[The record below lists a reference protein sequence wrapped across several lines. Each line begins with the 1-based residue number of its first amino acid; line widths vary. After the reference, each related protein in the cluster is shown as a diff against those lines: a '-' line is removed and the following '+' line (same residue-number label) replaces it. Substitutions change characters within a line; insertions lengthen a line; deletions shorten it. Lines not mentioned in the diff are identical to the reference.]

1 MQPPPALNAT
11 EPPDELFVPV
21 ALLPALPTLELGG
34 LGMADVELTALSVA
48 GLDSVEALSLTLE
61 GERSILASAT
71 LGPLSLRARAWLTV
85 TPPMPTDRQWRGEVD
100 ACDCGWTSRWA
111 CPTASPQEG
120 QQVAENDGTACF
132 AYCCRPPGLDQE
144 VEIEASL
151 EGAHAEAILALDPSA
166 QALAVTSLQTAAA
179 RPECAL
185 AALGV
190 APRHISLTASP
201 ARLRLRYAAVP
212 SDGGDVLGSAVLA
225 ATSHA
230 LDFAIGSSAP
240 GAIKDALDA
249 FVSGLALEAL
259 EAFIT
264 RADHETCATSSPP
277 ASLAD
282 GGDGGAGTKASGLW
296 RSQGGAGGREG
307 AGEDDTG
314 TGRRDR
320 PDRVARRVVGG
331 RAALVQAG
339 SGWANETER
348 QAAFAAATSVADD
361 RAATEAAARANLA
374 LRALGVDELAVGE
387 IASLS
392 LVAPLATPAP
402 LQLGLSDLRL
412 SGVAAASELSFL
424 AAECEASDGVDPFSG
439 GTALYATKARAAVA
453 TSEPLSLSM
462 ALSISLLGRTVGWTV
477 NLTAAAVTAEAVQQL
492 RLAAGALGALSIADL
507 ASPCVLTPLRGARLD
522 ALDGGA
528 SSFELAIAP
537 INGTEPAVLTAG
549 FLGSLLSAVL
559 PGTLGALNE
568 ALASTVDAAHEACA
582 APRVGVPPAAATTT
596 TGTGMSGLET
606 LLSCTVYGAAY
617 GISALVIGGHL
628 ACPRFCCVPR
638 RGAAADGGAFPIA
651 SHYPRSL
658 TWPLSLLLVLN
669 LLLFSYANAPVLDG
683 AMVRATVSVAGA
695 PLPPLDVFGIGLPSS
710 VIRFWQTG
718 GMGYLISALI
728 VVFSGIWPAV
738 KLSTTLFCLWAP
750 PCVLPAG
757 RRGALLGFFE
767 KMGKWSNV
775 DSLMIF
781 ILMAAMQM
789 DFTLPPAPEPGALP
803 LATVSVE
810 VMPTEGITYFFL
822 AVLASL
828 LLTAL
833 VFHMHKTVCLPPQHP
848 CARPPREA
856 TRAGQG
862 TRKAAVRPGTEAAA
876 PPIPSVALR
885 HRSGER
891 FGIVVS
897 LSLIFA
903 FCATLGAC
911 FLPVFRLSKGG
922 LLGVALGGESSDEY
936 SVIESGV
943 QLRHASPSSPDWL
956 MEGCRPVSPLVSLA
970 WLSRPELPSRYRVI
984 YFLVIMVAPLAWYFG
999 CLLAWFVPLSPSSR
1013 HAAGFMLNVCSS
1025 LGALEVYVVCMILS
1039 IVQLDAIAQQ
1049 IVGEIS
1055 HGLCDTVGAVAEA
1068 HFAELVDPPTCLT
1081 LSAGIRPPYFLL
1093 TLATLVGIPAGLA
1106 VASRL
1111 DESALEMPPLAWG
1124 TFDDSSAEDKAATR
1138 KSSASET
1145 RNGSRTGGAHQPSTN
1160 IV

>member
-1 MQPPPALNAT
+1 MGTLARLLYGAHFTADQVTLQVETREQVPSAVSVSLEQVACWGVRVDGMQTAVSAQQQPPRYSLAIADGGFHCSIGRVDVNRGPAADGALRVRLSDKAVGALGQLAALTPLSGMRVAAEKLTADFVLALSPRGSSGLPAGIKLERSEVGAALTVNIASLGPLSGVAGLATQLLSQTLSSLIKDELALIITLDLGPALARFEESQVAALAARPLARAEPPGGFIWTELGRDSVGGDNAAAATLSWLNSTLSNASLGAEAASRVARVSRFRDSSERHSAAWLPFPVRADTLSLSAPPPHTPFASHVAQAVAVLTMQPPPALNAT

-166 QALAVTSLQTAAA
+166 QALAFTSLQTAAA

-190 APRHISLTASP
+190 APRHVSLAASP

-314 TGRRDR
+314 TGRRHT
-320 PDRVARRVVGG
+320 VYGG

-348 QAAFAAATSVADD
+348 QAAFAAATTVADD
-361 RAATEAAARANLA
+361 SAATEAAARANLA

-462 ALSISLLGRTVGWTV
+462 ALSISLLG
-477 NLTAAAVTAEAVQQL
+477 Q
-492 RLAAGALGALSIADL
+492 S
-507 ASPCVLTPLRGARLD
+507 
-522 ALDGGA
+522 
-528 SSFELAIAP
+528 
-537 INGTEPAVLTAG
+537 
-549 FLGSLLSAVL
+549 
-559 PGTLGALNE
+559 
-568 ALASTVDAAHEACA
+568 
-582 APRVGVPPAAATTT
+582 
-596 TGTGMSGLET
+596 
-606 LLSCTVYGAAY
+606 
-617 GISALVIGGHL
+617 
-628 ACPRFCCVPR
+628 
-638 RGAAADGGAFPIA
+638 
-651 SHYPRSL
+651 
-658 TWPLSLLLVLN
+658 
-669 LLLFSYANAPVLDG
+669 
-683 AMVRATVSVAGA
+683 
-695 PLPPLDVFGIGLPSS
+695 
-710 VIRFWQTG
+710 
-718 GMGYLISALI
+718 
-728 VVFSGIWPAV
+728 
-738 KLSTTLFCLWAP
+738 K
-750 PCVLPAG
+750 G
-757 RRGALLGFFE
+757 R
-767 KMGKWSNV
+767 
-775 DSLMIF
+775 
-781 ILMAAMQM
+781 
-789 DFTLPPAPEPGALP
+789 
-803 LATVSVE
+803 
-810 VMPTEGITYFFL
+810 
-822 AVLASL
+822 
-828 LLTAL
+828 
-833 VFHMHKTVCLPPQHP
+833 
-848 CARPPREA
+848 
-856 TRAGQG
+856 
-862 TRKAAVRPGTEAAA
+862 TEANCMARCA
-876 PPIPSVALR
+876 
-885 HRSGER
+885 
-891 FGIVVS
+891 VS
-897 LSLIFA
+897 
-903 FCATLGAC
+903 ATW
-911 FLPVFRLSKGG
+911 
-922 LLGVALGGESSDEY
+922 LL
-936 SVIESGV
+936 
-943 QLRHASPSSPDWL
+943 
-956 MEGCRPVSPLVSLA
+956 
-970 WLSRPELPSRYRVI
+970 
-984 YFLVIMVAPLAWYFG
+984 
-999 CLLAWFVPLSPSSR
+999 
-1013 HAAGFMLNVCSS
+1013 
-1025 LGALEVYVVCMILS
+1025 
-1039 IVQLDAIAQQ
+1039 
-1049 IVGEIS
+1049 
-1055 HGLCDTVGAVAEA
+1055 
-1068 HFAELVDPPTCLT
+1068 
-1081 LSAGIRPPYFLL
+1081 
-1093 TLATLVGIPAGLA
+1093 
-1106 VASRL
+1106 
-1111 DESALEMPPLAWG
+1111 
-1124 TFDDSSAEDKAATR
+1124 
-1138 KSSASET
+1138 
-1145 RNGSRTGGAHQPSTN
+1145 
-1160 IV
+1160 

>member
-1 MQPPPALNAT
+1 
-11 EPPDELFVPV
+11 
-21 ALLPALPTLELGG
+21 
-34 LGMADVELTALSVA
+34 MADVELTALSVA

-190 APRHISLTASP
+190 APRHVSLTASP

-314 TGRRDR
+314 TGRRHT
-320 PDRVARRVVGG
+320 AGG

-374 LRALGVDELAVGE
+374 LRALGVDELAVGV
-387 IASLS
+387 ASLS

-462 ALSISLLGRTVGWTV
+462 ALSISLLG
-477 NLTAAAVTAEAVQQL
+477 Q
-492 RLAAGALGALSIADL
+492 S
-507 ASPCVLTPLRGARLD
+507 
-522 ALDGGA
+522 
-528 SSFELAIAP
+528 
-537 INGTEPAVLTAG
+537 
-549 FLGSLLSAVL
+549 
-559 PGTLGALNE
+559 
-568 ALASTVDAAHEACA
+568 
-582 APRVGVPPAAATTT
+582 
-596 TGTGMSGLET
+596 
-606 LLSCTVYGAAY
+606 
-617 GISALVIGGHL
+617 
-628 ACPRFCCVPR
+628 
-638 RGAAADGGAFPIA
+638 
-651 SHYPRSL
+651 
-658 TWPLSLLLVLN
+658 
-669 LLLFSYANAPVLDG
+669 
-683 AMVRATVSVAGA
+683 
-695 PLPPLDVFGIGLPSS
+695 
-710 VIRFWQTG
+710 
-718 GMGYLISALI
+718 
-728 VVFSGIWPAV
+728 
-738 KLSTTLFCLWAP
+738 K
-750 PCVLPAG
+750 G
-757 RRGALLGFFE
+757 R
-767 KMGKWSNV
+767 
-775 DSLMIF
+775 
-781 ILMAAMQM
+781 
-789 DFTLPPAPEPGALP
+789 
-803 LATVSVE
+803 
-810 VMPTEGITYFFL
+810 
-822 AVLASL
+822 
-828 LLTAL
+828 
-833 VFHMHKTVCLPPQHP
+833 
-848 CARPPREA
+848 
-856 TRAGQG
+856 
-862 TRKAAVRPGTEAAA
+862 TEANCMARCA
-876 PPIPSVALR
+876 
-885 HRSGER
+885 
-891 FGIVVS
+891 VS
-897 LSLIFA
+897 
-903 FCATLGAC
+903 ATW
-911 FLPVFRLSKGG
+911 
-922 LLGVALGGESSDEY
+922 LL
-936 SVIESGV
+936 
-943 QLRHASPSSPDWL
+943 
-956 MEGCRPVSPLVSLA
+956 
-970 WLSRPELPSRYRVI
+970 
-984 YFLVIMVAPLAWYFG
+984 
-999 CLLAWFVPLSPSSR
+999 
-1013 HAAGFMLNVCSS
+1013 
-1025 LGALEVYVVCMILS
+1025 
-1039 IVQLDAIAQQ
+1039 
-1049 IVGEIS
+1049 
-1055 HGLCDTVGAVAEA
+1055 
-1068 HFAELVDPPTCLT
+1068 
-1081 LSAGIRPPYFLL
+1081 
-1093 TLATLVGIPAGLA
+1093 
-1106 VASRL
+1106 
-1111 DESALEMPPLAWG
+1111 
-1124 TFDDSSAEDKAATR
+1124 
-1138 KSSASET
+1138 
-1145 RNGSRTGGAHQPSTN
+1145 
-1160 IV
+1160 